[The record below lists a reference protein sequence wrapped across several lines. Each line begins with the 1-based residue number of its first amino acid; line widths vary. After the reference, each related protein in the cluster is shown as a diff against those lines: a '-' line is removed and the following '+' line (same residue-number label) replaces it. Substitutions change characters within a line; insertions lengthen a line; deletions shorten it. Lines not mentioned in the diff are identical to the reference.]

1 MSESCVIL
9 PFRPRAQA
17 PRPAPRHTSDL
28 SAEES
33 VEGLWLS
40 LRYLEQEAVL
50 AGHQDLALL
59 IGMAAMAA
67 KDEMGPAHSH
77 RN

>member
-17 PRPAPRHTSDL
+17 PRPAPRHTGDMN
-28 SAEES
+28 AEDA

-50 AGHQDLALL
+50 AGYDDLALL

-67 KDEMGPAHSH
+67 KDEMDPTQSH
-77 RN
+77 RC